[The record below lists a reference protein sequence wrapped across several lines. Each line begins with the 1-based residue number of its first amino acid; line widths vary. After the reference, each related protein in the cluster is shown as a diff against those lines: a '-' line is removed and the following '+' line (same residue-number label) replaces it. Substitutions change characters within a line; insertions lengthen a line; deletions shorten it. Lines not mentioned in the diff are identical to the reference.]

1 MRVRHAPIRTETPWT
16 ETALECILGISIY
29 IKYFV
34 CLIWMLTVLT
44 LFSDEKL
51 TVVGYALYF
60 FIYSTFEGRSSFLED
75 LYVKKDYRGQG
86 I

>member
-1 MRVRHAPIRTETPWT
+1 M
-16 ETALECILGISIY
+16 
-29 IKYFV
+29 
-34 CLIWMLTVLT
+34 MLTVLT

-75 LYVKKDYRGQG
+75 LYVKKAYRGQG
-86 I
+86 IGTALWKHVAKVDQIQN